1 MYVPTWKSYA
11 PASLQVASFYCNQI
25 HHHNQNNSII
35 MKRSEL
41 AMIYFPMKSEAE
53 ARRMLSRWIYR
64 CPELVDE
71 LKKIS
76 PYFYKKKELS
86 KQEVKLIIQYLGDP

>member
-11 PASLQVASFYCNQI
+11 PASLQVASFYRNKNPI
-25 HHHNQNNSII
+25 LII
-35 MKRSEL
+35 MKRTEL

-53 ARRMLSRWIYR
+53 ARRWLSRWIYS
-64 CPELVDE
+64 CPELVEE

-76 PYFYKKKELS
+76 PTFYKRRELS
-86 KQEVKLIIQYLGDP
+86 KKEVKLIIQYLGDP

>member
-1 MYVPTWKSYA
+1 
-11 PASLQVASFYCNQI
+11 
-25 HHHNQNNSII
+25 
-35 MKRSEL
+35 
-41 AMIYFPMKSEAE
+41 MKSEAE
-53 ARRMLSRWIYR
+53 VRRMLSRWIYR

-86 KQEVKLIIQYLGDP
+86 KKEVKLIIQYLGDP

>member
-1 MYVPTWKSYA
+1 
-11 PASLQVASFYCNQI
+11 
-25 HHHNQNNSII
+25 

-41 AMIYFPMKSEAE
+41 AMRYFPMKSESE

-64 CPELVDE
+64 CQDLVDE
-71 LKKIS
+71 FKKIS

-86 KQEVKLIIQYLGDP
+86 KKEVKLIIQYLGDP

>member
-1 MYVPTWKSYA
+1 
-11 PASLQVASFYCNQI
+11 
-25 HHHNQNNSII
+25 
-35 MKRSEL
+35 MKRTEL
-41 AMIYFPMKSEAE
+41 AMKYFPMKSEAE

-71 LKKIS
+71 FKKIS

-86 KQEVKLIIQYLGDP
+86 KKEVKLIIQYLGDL

>member
-1 MYVPTWKSYA
+1 
-11 PASLQVASFYCNQI
+11 
-25 HHHNQNNSII
+25 
-35 MKRSEL
+35 
-41 AMIYFPMKSEAE
+41 MKSEAE

-86 KQEVKLIIQYLGDP
+86 RDCRLILSVVDA

>member
-1 MYVPTWKSYA
+1 
-11 PASLQVASFYCNQI
+11 
-25 HHHNQNNSII
+25 
-35 MKRSEL
+35 MKRTEL
-41 AMIYFPMKSEAE
+41 AMRYFPMKSEAE
-53 ARRMLSRWIYR
+53 ARRWLSRWIYS

-86 KQEVKLIIQYLGDP
+86 KKEVKLIIQYLGDP

>member
-1 MYVPTWKSYA
+1 MP
-11 PASLQVASFYCNQI
+11 LHFCNFAFFVVI
-25 HHHNQNNSII
+25 KPHLNQNNSII
-35 MKRSEL
+35 MKRTEL
-41 AMIYFPMKSEAE
+41 AMKYFPMKSEAE

-86 KQEVKLIIQYLGDP
+86 KKEVKLIIQYLGDP

>member
-1 MYVPTWKSYA
+1 
-11 PASLQVASFYCNQI
+11 
-25 HHHNQNNSII
+25 

-41 AMIYFPMKSEAE
+41 AMRYFPMKSEAE

-86 KQEVKLIIQYLGDP
+86 KKEEKLIIQYLGDP